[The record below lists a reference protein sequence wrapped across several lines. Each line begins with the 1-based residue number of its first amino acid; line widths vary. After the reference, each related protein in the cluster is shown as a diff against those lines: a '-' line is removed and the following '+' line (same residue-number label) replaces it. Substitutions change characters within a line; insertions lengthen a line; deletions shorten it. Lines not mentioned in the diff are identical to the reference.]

1 MYVFD
6 FNGDGL
12 NDVLASSPH
21 GYGIWWYEQMK
32 DGGWKTHEIDKTF
45 SQTHSLVLADITGDG
60 LPGFVTGKRW
70 WAHGPNGDVGAS
82 EPQCCI
88 GTN

>member
-21 GYGIWWYEQMK
+21 GYGSWWHEQTA
-32 DGGWKTHEIDKTF
+32 DGWKTHEIDTSF
-45 SQTHSLVLADITGDG
+45 SQTHSLVLADIAGDG

-70 WAHGPNGDVGAS
+70 WAHGPTGDVGAS
-82 EPQCCI
+82 EA
-88 GTN
+88 